1 MAGIEH
7 QVLERVRLVHKKMVY
22 AHRLEI
28 HRIVLAV
35 VDAEFDVGKFRLQ
48 IHLTLDQSLFHGTGN
63 GVSLLTQH
71 FQVLLHA
78 VQLIL
83 QDALLYLVRLGYH
96 TELVVR
102 KDDAVPVVVLDVM
115 EDTLPFIGCKIV
127 LARIKQ
133 FCVGICRSE
142 CLRNFLH
149 VGFQGKNHRLVCQ
162 AQPLHLV
169 SRHAHDE
176 RFSCSH
182 LMVADAPS
190 VEFEHP
196 NGILLAVIQAF
207 NTQSFQI
214 KVGKCLMRAVILRSH
229 KTVELVVIQFFQP
242 LLEIVR
248 LLGKP
253 VGKSVSYLIYL

>member
-1 MAGIEH
+1 MAGVEH
-7 QVLERVRLVHKKMVY
+7 QVLECVRLVHEKMVY
-22 AHRLEI
+22 AHGLEI
-28 HRIVLAV
+28 HRVVLAV
-35 VDAEFDVGKFRLQ
+35 VNAEFDVGKFRLQ
-48 IHLTLDQSLFHGTGN
+48 VHLPLDQSLFHGTGN

-102 KDDAVPVVVLDVM
+102 KDDAVPVVVLDVV
-115 EDTLPFIGCKIV
+115 EDTLPFIGREVV

-133 FCVGICRSE
+133 FCVGICRAE
-142 CLRNFLH
+142 CLCNLLH

-162 AQPLHLV
+162 SQPLHLV
-169 SRHAHDE
+169 GCHAHDE
-176 RFSCSH
+176 RFSRSH
-182 LMVADAPS
+182 LMVADTPS

-196 NGILLAVIQAF
+196 DGVFLAVIQAF
-207 NTQSFQI
+207 NTQPFKI
-214 KVGKCLMRAVILRSH
+214 EVGKRLMRAVILRSD
-229 KTVELVVIQFFQP
+229 KAVELVVIQFFQP

-248 LLGKP
+248 LFGEPICKP
-253 VGKSVSYLIYL
+253 VPYLINL